1 MWIFSA
7 IASAIAA
14 VALFF
19 LTTIGIGIALVLGL
33 ILILVSSFVIRRNI
47 RKHGTTFEQ
56 NGTRFVF
63 YSNIPGTPRPN
74 TEEDNTYELSPD
86 DYTISE
92 APASPEQSGQAEE
105 NKKLTEQTSGSR
117 NNA

>member
-92 APASPEQSGQAEE
+92 ASTTPEQADQSEK
-105 NKKLTEQTSGSR
+105 NKKLTMQTPSNRDNG
-117 NNA
+117 